1 MAGIPALFTVTRMGT
16 QPQGPSAGEQINKL
30 WCTHLME
37 SDTAVERT
45 KAHLWQERGAEQRI
59 TMLRKVSWTQEDT
72 DITCFSPLYGITE
85 EKG

>member
-1 MAGIPALFTVTRMGT
+1 MAGIPALFTVTRMGR
-16 QPQGPSAGEQINKL
+16 QPRGPSAGEQIDKMVHTPNGVGHSRGEDKSSPL
-30 WCTHLME
+30 
-37 SDTAVERT
+37 AG
-45 KAHLWQERGAEQRI
+45 KGAEQRI